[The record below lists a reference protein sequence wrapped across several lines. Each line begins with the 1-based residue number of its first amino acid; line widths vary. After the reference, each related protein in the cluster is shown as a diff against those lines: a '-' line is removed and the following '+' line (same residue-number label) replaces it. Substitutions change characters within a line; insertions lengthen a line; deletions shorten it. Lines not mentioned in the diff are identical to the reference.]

1 MISDKKYQ
9 NLWLAFV
16 QIAAIDGYNFL
27 DLVDFEEKPA
37 ENLSGGFVWILVKAK
52 TINETLDIIPR
63 GLEEKHFK
71 VVFVD
76 QICYLQSMIE
86 DNSINQEII
95 EEADWIIHTQY
106 VFKICNGI
114 WTYSKTGDSKTGDG
128 SE

>member
-114 WTYSKTGDSKTGDG
+114 WTYSNDNF
-128 SE
+128 